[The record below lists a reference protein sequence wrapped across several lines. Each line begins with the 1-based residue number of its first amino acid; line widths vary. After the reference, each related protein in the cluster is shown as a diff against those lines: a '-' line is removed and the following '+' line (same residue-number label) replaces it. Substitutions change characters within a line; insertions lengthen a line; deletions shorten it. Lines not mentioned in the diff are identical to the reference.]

1 MPVALPEFLSLRSY
15 LPVIDA
21 RSEGEFNSGHI
32 PGALNLPLLKNEER
46 VLVGT
51 DYKKLGRE
59 AAIMTGFRLVG
70 PRLEKLVEE
79 AGLLTG
85 SRKKALVYCWRG
97 GMRSTYL
104 SNFMRMAGIEA
115 TPLAGG
121 YKTYRRAAMEAF
133 ATPLPLVVVGGK
145 TGSGKTE
152 ILQALARCGEQVI
165 DLEGLAN
172 HKGSAFGGLM
182 HGPQPSTEQFQN
194 DLFDAILRA
203 DRSRPLWIEDESKA
217 IGKIFLPDPFWQ
229 QKKNAPVVEVDL
241 SVEERVNR
249 LVNEYGPANR
259 DEFLAS
265 MEKITRKLGG
275 QHFNE
280 ARNLLLAGDMHG
292 TIRILLHYYDKN
304 YGESLDKKKEQIL
317 DRLTWEDK
325 DMDQL
330 VADMVACSRQHSD
343 RIFRC

>member
-32 PGALNLPLLKNEER
+32 PGALNLPLLNNEER
-46 VLVGT
+46 IAVGT
-51 DYKKLGRE
+51 NYKKLGRD
-59 AAIMTGFRLVG
+59 AAIKTGFRLVG
-70 PRLEKLVEE
+70 PRLEKLIDE
-79 AGLLTG
+79 AGLLSG
-85 SRKKALVYCWRG
+85 HRKKALVYCWRG
-97 GMRSTYL
+97 GMRSSYL
-104 SNFMRMAGIEA
+104 SSFMRMAGIEA

-121 YKTYRRAAMEAF
+121 YKTYRRAAMETF
-133 ATPLPLVVVGGK
+133 ATSLPLVVVGGK

-152 ILQALARCGEQVI
+152 ILQALARFGEQII

-182 HGPQPSTEQFQN
+182 RGPQPTTEQFQN

-203 DRSRPLWIEDESKA
+203 DRSRPLWIEDESIA
-217 IGKIFLPDPFWQ
+217 IGRIFLPDPFWQ

-241 SVEERVNR
+241 SAEERVNR
-249 LVNEYGPANR
+249 LVNEYGPADR
-259 DEFLAS
+259 TEFLSA

-280 ARNLLLAGDMHG
+280 ARELLMAGDMHG
-292 TIRILLHYYDKN
+292 TIRILLRYYDKS
-304 YGESLDKKKEQIL
+304 YGESLEKKKHQVI
-317 DRLTWEDK
+317 DRVTWDGK

-330 VADMVACSRQHSD
+330 VADMVASSRQHSD
-343 RIFRC
+343 RIIGC